1 MKSTT
6 NKLCLSNFLLAIEIP
21 ARYINPIE
29 WWRIAAQ
36 CFDGRVV
43 NGLNEAIIHLAS
55 NAPPH
60 GKRGKKMNTK
70 KLNDEAVSLPL
81 EERALIVDSL
91 LRSLN
96 QPESEIDKKWA
107 IVAQRRLEEMKSGAV
122 KAVPGQEV
130 FDKVWKRFA
139 K

>member
-1 MKSTT
+1 
-6 NKLCLSNFLLAIEIP
+6 
-21 ARYINPIE
+21 
-29 WWRIAAQ
+29 
-36 CFDGRVV
+36 
-43 NGLNEAIIHLAS
+43 
-55 NAPPH
+55 
-60 GKRGKKMNTK
+60 MNTK
-70 KLNDEAVSLPL
+70 NLIDEAVSLPV

-107 IVAQRRLEEMKSGAV
+107 IVAQRRLAEMKAGAV

-130 FDKVWKRFA
+130 FGKVWERFD